1 MASYLQSHST
11 YAAEPVERLITSVP
25 QAGSYIVPVEP
36 AARDSVRMHG
46 IAQPQV
52 AGGSV
57 VGATAGCLASSRV
70 ISGGVA
76 SHGIASTGI
85 TSTAI
90 TSSVGVPANKKMFDH
105 RVMSERHITREE
117 LESSG
122 NLLEGP
128 SLPPIGDRVEAVHQ
142 VRSRIPAPAAITA
155 PAATTV
161 AYEPLYEPLNTVYGE
176 PPRAAMARVAAPSVT
191 HVSSAMQ
198 NSPRVHTVQVAP
210 AVSTVPAVTT
220 TAVFDSIDRNHDG
233 VISRAEFNQAMA
245 NVASTSVRS
254 GRMPVA
260 II

>member
-11 YAAEPVERLITSVP
+11 YAAEPVERLVTSVP

-36 AARDSVRMHG
+36 AAPDSVRMHG

-52 AGGSV
+52 SGGSV

-76 SHGIASTGI
+76 SVGVASTGI

-90 TSSVGVPANKKMFDH
+90 TSSVGVPANKRMFDH

-128 SLPPIGDRVEAVHQ
+128 SLPPIGDSVEAVHQ

-161 AYEPLYEPLNTVYGE
+161 AYEPLNTVYGE

-191 HVSSAMQ
+191 HVSSAVQ
-198 NSPRVHTVQVAP
+198 NSPRVHRVQVAP
-210 AVSTVPAVTT
+210 AVSTVPAATT
-220 TAVFDSIDRNHDG
+220 SAVFDSIDRNHDG